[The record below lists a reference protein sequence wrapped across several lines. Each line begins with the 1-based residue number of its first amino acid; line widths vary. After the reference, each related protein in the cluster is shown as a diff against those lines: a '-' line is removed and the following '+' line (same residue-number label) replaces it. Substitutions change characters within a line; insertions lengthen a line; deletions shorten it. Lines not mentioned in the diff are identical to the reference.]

1 MHVPLAIW
9 PSKSRW
15 ANHMPHAK
23 GAIAYRYRRWYRFG
37 GGVRPWHLGR
47 GGVQRERTPLL
58 STKHARVNTRLRCC
72 QPATACTRLSA
83 GSVGLG
89 SGDFKQFE
97 VNSPQGRNTL
107 CGCMRSSLQEPCQLS
122 RLPLPARP
130 HHHRILA
137 LQIVV
142 LLSYLQ

>member
-23 GAIAYRYRRWYRFG
+23 GAIAYRYRRWYI
-37 GGVRPWHLGR
+37 WR
-47 GGVQRERTPLL
+47 GCQTLATWTWRCSERTPLL
-58 STKHARVNTRLRCC
+58 SNKHPRVNTRLRCC

-89 SGDFKQFE
+89 SGDSKQFE